1 MQVKPVYKTDV
12 TAIQMRLNKRFEVP
26 SSWHE
31 AAFRGDLQRL
41 QALFAQ
47 NHDINETSTSLDG
60 RTALHLAVELGRAD
74 MIKFLVYNYA
84 DVNLA
89 TRAKLEVGQEFGNT
103 ALNMGVMGGKAEIV
117 SLLISLSADPNGSCE
132 GTNTPL
138 NTAIQ
143 IWGVRY
149 DQEIV
154 HALCQAKAD
163 VKIPDRQGVLPL
175 TRAILRIETQAVK
188 HLLRARADAQERL
201 PPSLDEEARFAD

>member
-1 MQVKPVYKTDV
+1 MP
-12 TAIQMRLNKRFEVP
+12 
-26 SSWHE
+26 
-31 AAFRGDLQRL
+31 RL
-41 QALFAQ
+41 QSLFAQ
-47 NHDINETSTSLDG
+47 NHEINETSTSLDG
-60 RTALHLAVELGRAD
+60 KTALHLAVELGRAD

-103 ALNMGVMGGKAEIV
+103 ALNIGVMGGKKEIV

-132 GTNTPL
+132 VTNTPL

-163 VKIPDRQGVLPL
+163 VSMAIVSTLSKPEEGAGQTSEGSFSARRGDHRVLGC
-175 TRAILRIETQAVK
+175 IETYICK
-188 HLLRARADAQERL
+188 
-201 PPSLDEEARFAD
+201 